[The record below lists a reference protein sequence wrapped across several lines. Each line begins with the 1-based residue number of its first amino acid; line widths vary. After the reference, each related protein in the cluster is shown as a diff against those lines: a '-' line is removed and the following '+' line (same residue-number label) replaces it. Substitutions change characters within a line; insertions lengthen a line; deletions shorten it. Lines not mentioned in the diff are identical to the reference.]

1 MEYSLPIRAKPKLY
15 LYTLMTVILHGHSR
29 SEWFRL
35 LRNGMRAKVCNMQG
49 MVLKKL
55 CSTKLQICYWCEQL
69 RCTLVIVAHLFLV
82 PEAKNNKHIQQ
93 KRDIITLHCAFAM
106 VRLDVPCNNLTNPWK
121 LSFPSAWLIQSLRI
135 AWTGME
141 GPSPSSCLGWLVN
154 SSRINSLVQIA
165 LTANKF
171 NGVLLKCLW

>member
-1 MEYSLPIRAKPKLY
+1 MCKASTVGTWNILSLFGQNLNYIFTPWWQWY
-15 LYTLMTVILHGHSR
+15 FTVIHVR

-35 LRNGMRAKVCNMQG
+35 LRNGMRAKVCNMLG

-141 GPSPSSCLGWLVN
+141 GPSPSSWN
-154 SSRINSLVQIA
+154 N
-165 LTANKF
+165 N
-171 NGVLLKCLW
+171 LWKA

>member
-1 MEYSLPIRAKPKLY
+1 MEYSLPIRAKSKLY
-15 LYTLMTVILHGHSR
+15 LYTMMTVILHGHSR

-69 RCTLVIVAHLFLV
+69 RCTLVIVAQLFLV
-82 PEAKNNKHIQQ
+82 PEAQTTNKHIQQ
-93 KRDIITLHCAFAM
+93 KRDMVTLHRASAM

-141 GPSPSSCLGWLVN
+141 GPSPSSWN
-154 SSRINSLVQIA
+154 NSLWKA
-165 LTANKF
+165 
-171 NGVLLKCLW
+171 

>member
-15 LYTLMTVILHGHSR
+15 LYTMMTVILHGHSR

-35 LRNGMRAKVCNMQG
+35 LRNGMRAKVCIL

-82 PEAKNNKHIQQ
+82 LEAKNNKHIQQ

-141 GPSPSSCLGWLVN
+141 GPSPSSWN
-154 SSRINSLVQIA
+154 N
-165 LTANKF
+165 N
-171 NGVLLKCLW
+171 LWKA